1 MNGPNGA
8 ASWDAFNA
16 DPNLHEAYLRLYRND
31 PSIYDHIA
39 NAINVNAFK
48 AWDPPATAE
57 TSKLYDYL
65 NGIKDTARAQFTNM
79 NLMPYYGGMP
89 VSQLNGLIEAQ
100 DRIRK
105 NDAAEAAKHTAL
117 QSSLDAVS
125 DISKAARSD
134 PQSPLYR
141 IMPESPLLTD
151 QRVWTGFVSKFA
163 QALDDWQQNNNGKIP
178 GDVQKREIAQ
188 GILFPKGA
196 PGQPLQPAQAGSGES
211 RDNSDPFSLWVANQL
226 QAHGKKVSDETISAA
241 KNAMI
246 AQNPNIEREYSRIN
260 IVPVQ
265 KAGE

>member
-1 MNGPNGA
+1 MGA
-8 ASWDAFNA
+8 PFIF
-16 DPNLHEAYLRLYRND
+16 HKND

-57 TSKLYDYL
+57 TNQLYDYL
-65 NGIKDTARAQFTNM
+65 NGMKDTARAQFTNM

-89 VSQLNGLIEAQ
+89 IAQLSALIEAQ

-105 NDAAEAAKHTAL
+105 NDAAEAARHTAL

-125 DISKAARSD
+125 DISKAAQSD
-134 PQSPLYR
+134 PNSPLYR
-141 IMPESPLLTD
+141 IMPESPLFTD
-151 QRVWTGFVSKFA
+151 QRAWTGFVSKFA
-163 QALDDWQQNNNGKIP
+163 QALDDWQQNNNGKTP
-178 GDVQKREIAQ
+178 TDVQKREIAQ

-196 PGQPLQPAQAGSGES
+196 PGQPALAPPASGKSAQPLQTLPGDYT
-211 RDNSDPFSLWVANQL
+211 DNSDPFSLWVANQL

-241 KNAMI
+241 KKAMI
-246 AQNPNIEREYSRIN
+246 AQNPNIESEYSRIN